1 MAAHTYPFS
10 HHNTLFKLDTAWS
23 LFFLAE
29 LIEAVQPDLPYQSVK
44 GIFHSLQYKT
54 QPPSVLRNI
63 ERHRVWVH
71 GCECYKRKQA
81 NVCEVGLPALH
92 AQAHQNRERSRGHTH
107 LCRVKA
113 LVVSFLSLMGAE
125 TILRHFMA
133 WRGRKTYQ
141 SIQKINKYVLKIHG
155 LTSELKQ
162 YWIYILAG
170 IHFNRPYIFIKKR

>member
-71 GCECYKRKQA
+71 GCMGVSVTKGSKPTFVRS
-81 NVCEVGLPALH
+81 VSLH
-92 AQAHQNRERSRGHTH
+92 CMSRLIRTMND
-107 LCRVKA
+107 
-113 LVVSFLSLMGAE
+113 LVDTLTSVVWKLLLFPSSHWWGAE
-125 TILRHFMA
+125 TILRHFTA

-141 SIQKINKYVLKIHG
+141 SIQKINKYVLKIRG

-170 IHFNRPYIFIKKR
+170 IHFNRPYIL